1 MAAHEALEMEKK
13 EGSPMLMEAN
23 GLTVVRMSPE
33 EVERLLTAQYG
44 KKLAAV
50 NVVNME
56 KRTQQR
62 AKAAAYFQ
70 KTKHKKT

>member
-23 GLTVVRMSPE
+23 GLTVFRMSPE

-44 KKLAAV
+44 KKLVAV
-50 NVVNME
+50 NAEKME
-56 KRTQQR
+56 KRNQQR
-62 AKAAAYFQ
+62 EKAATYFQ
-70 KTKHKKT
+70 KTKQKKT

>member
-1 MAAHEALEMEKK
+1 MAAHEAPALEKK

-23 GLTVVRMSPE
+23 GLNVFRLSPD

-50 NVVNME
+50 NVVKME
-56 KRTQQR
+56 KH
-62 AKAAAYFQ
+62 Q
-70 KTKHKKT
+70 KGV

>member
-1 MAAHEALEMEKK
+1 MAVHEVLTLEKK
-13 EGSPMLMEAN
+13 EGPLMLMEAN
-23 GLTVVRMSPE
+23 GMNVFRMSPE

-50 NVVNME
+50 NVVKME
-56 KRTQQR
+56 KRNQQR

-70 KTKHKKT
+70 KTKHRKT